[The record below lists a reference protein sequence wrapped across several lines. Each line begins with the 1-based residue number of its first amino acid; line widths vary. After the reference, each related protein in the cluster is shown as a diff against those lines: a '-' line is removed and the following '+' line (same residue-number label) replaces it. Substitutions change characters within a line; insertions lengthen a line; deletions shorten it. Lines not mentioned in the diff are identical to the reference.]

1 MMRTQDLRAFAD
13 EHALKM
19 TSVAEIISYRQ
30 LHEKLIE
37 LEREIRCPRVLGSF
51 DYAFIAH

>member
-19 TSVAEIISYRQ
+19 TSVAEILVI
-30 LHEKLIE
+30 
-37 LEREIRCPRVLGSF
+37 GSCMKN
-51 DYAFIAH
+51 